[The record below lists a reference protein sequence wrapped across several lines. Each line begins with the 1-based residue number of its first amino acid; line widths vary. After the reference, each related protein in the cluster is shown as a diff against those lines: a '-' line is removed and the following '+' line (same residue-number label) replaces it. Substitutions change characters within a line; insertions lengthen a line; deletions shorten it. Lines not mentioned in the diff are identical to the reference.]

1 MIIMHY
7 VSKTKG
13 LSQNAGRNLEAKL
26 MNTEKA
32 SLITEKC
39 GVEDTPS
46 TNSQKHRRLD
56 KENSDTLTI
65 KKCKVSIRIS
75 EIHLQS

>member
-1 MIIMHY
+1 
-7 VSKTKG
+7 
-13 LSQNAGRNLEAKL
+13 

-32 SLITEKC
+32 SLIMEKC

-46 TNSQKHRRLD
+46 TNSQKRRRSD

-65 KKCKVSIRIS
+65 KKCKVSIQIS